1 MSRSTHLAL
10 TSFRTSSLSTMDSE
24 FSLYGECGFCDLE
37 EKVLAFTRCK
47 RCNTLRKEH
56 VFGHPKMT
64 WANHFIGCV
73 DLRRIGH
80 FPARI
85 PASKVRGGEI
95 QIQIRKFLR
104 RKRIA
109 PLRIDGNLLVK
120 RQDGSLNKTPW
131 TDMRNKEERRERR
144 GTKPHPTWGGVGYG
158 GP

>member
-1 MSRSTHLAL
+1 
-10 TSFRTSSLSTMDSE
+10 MDSE
-24 FSLYGECGFCDLE
+24 FSLYGKCDSCDLK

-47 RCNTLRKEH
+47 RCSTLRKEH

-64 WANHFIGCV
+64 WANLFIGCV
-73 DLRRIGH
+73 EMSRIGQ

-85 PASKVRGGEI
+85 PASNVRGGEI

-109 PLRIDGNLLVK
+109 PLRIDG
-120 RQDGSLNKTPW
+120 SPNKTPW
-131 TDMRNKEERRERR
+131 TDMRNKENRRERR
-144 GTKPHPTWGGVGYG
+144 GTKPHPAWGWVGYG